1 MATLKNGL
9 SRRSFL
15 TLGGVAA
22 LGGAAAL
29 AGCAPQAS
37 SSANADA
44 KGATDDAASAMQ
56 TADQTKECD
65 IAIVGAGGAGM
76 WAAVEA
82 VRAGKSVVVIE
93 KGGNVGVANGSL
105 AGGPFM
111 VGSKLQQEAGVEFT
125 VEEAFNHIMEYA
137 HWSTNAAA
145 VKAAVAISGE
155 TVDQFT
161 DDFGVPTG
169 LRPDNYGAGHAS
181 VRANFQSDPKDSKTQ
196 AKGEDR
202 MKPLQEF
209 VESKGGEFLF
219 NTAGKRLIMEDGACT
234 GVQCEGDGVTDVK
247 AKAVI
252 VATGGFLGNV
262 DMMREKF
269 GTFVNP
275 LGNVLSV
282 GEGIDMV
289 QAAGGQLSTQWGI
302 AGNEFTGSNQKA
314 DGLYD
319 RKSAAFTIGIYGTLL
334 VNNQGRRF
342 SNEGKF
348 ANLPLALGGAI
359 SLVGG
364 KYYAVVD
371 QAYVDGLNSGK
382 DAWTLCGADE
392 VNWRTG
398 MMTLKDK
405 PLENVQGSIDDAVS
419 AGWAFKADTIEA
431 LAQAIDAPE
440 LVETLDEYNGYCADG
455 KDEQFYKP
463 ACFLQPVT
471 TGPFYAFQYEPSA
484 WVTIGGIR
492 TNDRL
497 QAIDGEGMAIP
508 GLYVAGA
515 DNGTLMSAPYCDYE
529 GYSLMCAY
537 WAAAW
542 PGSTPSRRS
551 TRKRHCRRCG
561 QRNSPQSGRATPHP
575 NPRGARGVYPPP
587 PAPPPQPPRSAQA
600 GAAFCFAFFPLAPV
614 FLPGVGQ
621 IPMMQRRVLSDL
633 RRIAQVHAAMAVLV
647 LGCGRVHELAR
658 FEREVN
664 RGVLRFSP
672 NR

>member
-1 MATLKNGL
+1 MEEVSKGL

-29 AGCAPQAS
+29 AGCAPQAAS
-37 SSANADA
+37 DTKAEATDA
-44 KGATDDAASAMQ
+44 KSDAAAMQ
-56 TADQTKECD
+56 QAEETKECD
-65 IAIVGAGGAGM
+65 IAIVGAGGAGL

-93 KGGNVGVANGSL
+93 KGPNVGVANGSL

-111 VGSKLQQEAGVEFT
+111 VGSKLQQEAGITFS

-145 VKAAVAISGE
+145 IKAAVSISGE

-161 DDFGVPTG
+161 EDFGVPTG
-169 LRPDNYGAGHAS
+169 MRPDNYGAGHAS
-181 VRANFQSDPKDSKTQ
+181 VRANFQSDPKDGKTQ
-196 AKGEDR
+196 TKGEDR
-202 MKPLQEF
+202 MGPLQKF
-209 VESKGGEFLF
+209 VEAEGGEFLF
-219 NTAGKRLIMEDGACT
+219 EMAGKRLIMEDGVCT
-234 GVQCEGDGVTDVK
+234 GVQCEGSKIVDVK

-252 VATGGFLGNV
+252 VATGGFLGNSE
-262 DMMREKF
+262 MMTEKF

-289 QAAGGQLSTQWGI
+289 QAAGGQVSTQWGI
-302 AGNEFTGSNQKA
+302 AGNEFSGSNKEA
-314 DGLYD
+314 EGVWG
-319 RKSAAFTIGIYGTLL
+319 RNNAAFAIGIYGTLL

-364 KYYAVVD
+364 QYYAVVD
-371 QAYVDGLNSGK
+371 QAYVDGLNSGI
-382 DAWTLCGADE
+382 DPWTLCGEDD

-398 MMTLKDK
+398 AMTLKGK
-405 PLENVQGSIDDAVS
+405 PLENVQADIDTAVE
-419 AGWAFKADTIEA
+419 AGWAYKADTIEA
-431 LAQAIDAPE
+431 LAEAIGAPD
-440 LVETLDEYNGYCADG
+440 LVATLDEYNGYCTAG

-463 ACFLQPVT
+463 ACFLQPVA
-471 TGPFYAFQYEPSA
+471 TGPFYAFTYEPSA

-492 TNDRL
+492 TNDHL
-497 QAIDGEGMAIP
+497 QAIDAEGIAIP

-537 WAAAW
+537 CGGRLAGQYASAAI
-542 PGSTPSRRS
+542 
-551 TRKRHCRRCG
+551 
-561 QRNSPQSGRATPHP
+561 
-575 NPRGARGVYPPP
+575 GA
-587 PAPPPQPPRSAQA
+587 
-600 GAAFCFAFFPLAPV
+600 
-614 FLPGVGQ
+614 
-621 IPMMQRRVLSDL
+621 
-633 RRIAQVHAAMAVLV
+633 
-647 LGCGRVHELAR
+647 
-658 FEREVN
+658 
-664 RGVLRFSP
+664 
-672 NR
+672 

>member
-82 VRAGKSVVVIE
+82 VRTGKSVVVIE

-455 KDEQFYKP
+455 NDEQFYKP

-497 QAIDGEGMAIP
+497 QAIDGEGVAIP

-537 WAAAW
+537 
-542 PGSTPSRRS
+542 
-551 TRKRHCRRCG
+551 CG
-561 QRNSPQSGRATPHP
+561 GRL
-575 NPRGARGVYPPP
+575 
-587 PAPPPQPPRSAQA
+587 A
-600 GAAFCFAFFPLAPV
+600 G
-614 FLPGVGQ
+614 Q
-621 IPMMQRRVLSDL
+621 Y
-633 RRIAQVHAAMAVLV
+633 AV
-647 LGCGRVHELAR
+647 ETIDA
-658 FEREVN
+658 
-664 RGVLRFSP
+664 
-672 NR
+672 

>member
-419 AGWAFKADTIEA
+419 AGWAFKADTIEE
-431 LAQAIDAPE
+431 LAAKMKEIDKWMDVGTLKATIDTWNQVCENGEDPE
-440 LVETLDEYNGYCADG
+440 FHRSPATLN
-455 KDEQFYKP
+455 P
-463 ACFLQPVT
+463 LNNP
-471 TGPFYAFQYEPSA
+471 PFYAYT
-484 WVTIGGIR
+484 V
-492 TNDRL
+492 
-497 QAIDGEGMAIP
+497 
-508 GLYVAGA
+508 Y
-515 DNGTLMSAPYCDYE
+515 
-529 GYSLMCAY
+529 
-537 WAAAW
+537 
-542 PGSTPSRRS
+542 PGSCS
-551 TRKRHCRRCG
+551 TLGGAMKNEHG
-561 QRNSPQSGRATPHP
+561 QVLDVFAERPIPRLYGAGSFGNIHSHTYGITGGNVAENMIWGRIS
-575 NPRGARGVYPPP
+575 AR
-587 PAPPPQPPRSAQA
+587 
-600 GAAFCFAFFPLAPV
+600 
-614 FLPGVGQ
+614 
-621 IPMMQRRVLSDL
+621 
-633 RRIAQVHAAMAVLV
+633 HAASLDAWD
-647 LGCGRVHELAR
+647 EKK
-658 FEREVN
+658 
-664 RGVLRFSP
+664 
-672 NR
+672 

>member
-1 MATLKNGL
+1 MSEITKGL

-37 SSANADA
+37 SESKSESA
-44 KGATDDAASAMQ
+44 KGDDAAMK

-65 IAIVGAGGAGM
+65 IAVVGAGGAGM

-93 KGGNVGVANGSL
+93 KGANVGVANGSL
-105 AGGPFM
+105 AGGPFA
-111 VGSKLQQEAGVEFT
+111 VGSKLQQEAGIDFT
-125 VEEAFNHIMEYA
+125 VEEAFKHIMEYG

-145 VKAAVAISGE
+145 IKAAVEISGE
-155 TVDQFT
+155 TIDQFT
-161 DDFGVPTG
+161 SDFGVPTG

-196 AKGEDR
+196 TKGEAR

-209 VESKGGEFLF
+209 VESEGGEFLF
-219 NTAGKRLIMEDGACT
+219 NTAGKRLIMENGACV
-234 GVQCEGDGVTDVK
+234 GVQCEGEGVIDVK
-247 AKAVI
+247 AKQVI
-252 VATGGFLGNV
+252 VATGGFLGSA
-262 DMMREKF
+262 DMMLEKF

-275 LGNVLSV
+275 LGNILSV

-289 QAAGGQLSTQWGI
+289 QAAGGQVSTQWGI
-302 AGNEFTGSNQKA
+302 AGNEFAGSNQKA

-319 RKSAAFTIGIYGTLL
+319 RKNAAFTVGIYGTLL

-371 QAYVDGLNSGK
+371 QTYVDGLNAGT
-382 DAWTLCGADE
+382 DAWTLCGSDAE
-392 VNWRTG
+392 NWRTG
-398 MMTLKDK
+398 MMTLKGK
-405 PLENVQGSIDDAVS
+405 ALENVQANFDAAVD
-419 AGWAFKADTIEA
+419 AGWAFKADSIEA
-431 LAQAIDAPE
+431 LTEAIDAPD
-440 LVETLDEYNGYCADG
+440 LTKTVEAYNAACAAG
-455 KDEQFYKP
+455 KDDQFYKP
-463 ACFLQPVT
+463 ACFLQPVAA
-471 TGPFYAFQYEPSA
+471 GPFYAMQYEPSA

-497 QAIDGEGMAIP
+497 QAIDAEGAAIP

-515 DNGTLMSAPYCDYE
+515 DNGTLMSAPYTDYE

-537 WAAAW
+537 CGGRLAGQYAAA
-542 PGSTPSRRS
+542 
-551 TRKRHCRRCG
+551 
-561 QRNSPQSGRATPHP
+561 AID
-575 NPRGARGVYPPP
+575 A
-587 PAPPPQPPRSAQA
+587 
-600 GAAFCFAFFPLAPV
+600 
-614 FLPGVGQ
+614 
-621 IPMMQRRVLSDL
+621 
-633 RRIAQVHAAMAVLV
+633 
-647 LGCGRVHELAR
+647 
-658 FEREVN
+658 
-664 RGVLRFSP
+664 
-672 NR
+672 

>member
-1 MATLKNGL
+1 MSEITKGL

-37 SSANADA
+37 SESKSESA
-44 KGATDDAASAMQ
+44 KGDDAAMK

-65 IAIVGAGGAGM
+65 IAVVGAGGAGM

-93 KGGNVGVANGSL
+93 KGANVGVANGSL
-105 AGGPFM
+105 AGGPFT
-111 VGSKLQQEAGVEFT
+111 VGSKLQQEAGIDFT
-125 VEEAFNHIMEYA
+125 VEEAFKHIMEYG

-145 VKAAVAISGE
+145 IKAAVEISGE
-155 TVDQFT
+155 TIDQFT
-161 DDFGVPTG
+161 SDFGVPTG

-196 AKGEDR
+196 TKGEAR

-209 VESKGGEFLF
+209 VESEGGEFLF
-219 NTAGKRLIMEDGACT
+219 NTAGKRLIMENGACV
-234 GVQCEGDGVTDVK
+234 GVQCEGEGVIDVK
-247 AKAVI
+247 AKQVI
-252 VATGGFLGNV
+252 VATGGFLGSA
-262 DMMREKF
+262 DMMLEKF

-275 LGNVLSV
+275 LGNILSV

-289 QAAGGQLSTQWGI
+289 QAAGGQVSTQWGI
-302 AGNEFTGSNQKA
+302 AGNEFAGSNQKA

-319 RKSAAFTIGIYGTLL
+319 RKNAAFTVGIYGTLL

-371 QAYVDGLNSGK
+371 QTYVDGLNAGT
-382 DAWTLCGADE
+382 DAWTLCGSDAE
-392 VNWRTG
+392 NWRTG
-398 MMTLKDK
+398 MMTLKGK
-405 PLENVQGSIDDAVS
+405 ALENVQANFDAAVD
-419 AGWAFKADTIEA
+419 AGWAFKADSIEA
-431 LAQAIDAPE
+431 LTEAIDAPD
-440 LVETLDEYNGYCADG
+440 LTKTVEAYNAACAAG
-455 KDEQFYKP
+455 KDDQFYKP
-463 ACFLQPVT
+463 ACFLQPVAA
-471 TGPFYAFQYEPSA
+471 GPFYAMQYEPSA

-497 QAIDGEGMAIP
+497 QAIDAEGAAIP

-515 DNGTLMSAPYCDYE
+515 DNGTLMSAPYTDYE

-537 WAAAW
+537 CGGRLAGQYAAA
-542 PGSTPSRRS
+542 
-551 TRKRHCRRCG
+551 
-561 QRNSPQSGRATPHP
+561 AID
-575 NPRGARGVYPPP
+575 A
-587 PAPPPQPPRSAQA
+587 
-600 GAAFCFAFFPLAPV
+600 
-614 FLPGVGQ
+614 
-621 IPMMQRRVLSDL
+621 
-633 RRIAQVHAAMAVLV
+633 
-647 LGCGRVHELAR
+647 
-658 FEREVN
+658 
-664 RGVLRFSP
+664 
-672 NR
+672 

>member
-1 MATLKNGL
+1 MSEITKGL

-37 SSANADA
+37 SESKSESA
-44 KGATDDAASAMQ
+44 KGDDAAMK

-65 IAIVGAGGAGM
+65 IAVVGAGGAGM

-93 KGGNVGVANGSL
+93 KGANVGVANGSL
-105 AGGPFM
+105 AGGPFI
-111 VGSKLQQEAGVEFT
+111 VGSKLQQEAGIDFT
-125 VEEAFNHIMEYA
+125 VEEAFNHIMEYG

-145 VKAAVAISGE
+145 IKAAVEISGE
-155 TVDQFT
+155 TIDQFT
-161 DDFGVPTG
+161 SDFGVPTG

-181 VRANFQSDPKDSKTQ
+181 VRANFQADPKDSKTQ
-196 AKGEDR
+196 AKGEAR

-209 VESKGGEFLF
+209 VESEGGEFLF
-219 NTAGKRLIMEDGACT
+219 NTAGKRLIMENGGCV
-234 GVQCEGDGVTDVK
+234 GVQCEGEGVIDVK
-247 AKAVI
+247 AKQVI
-252 VATGGFLGNV
+252 VATGGFLGSA
-262 DMMREKF
+262 DMMLEKF

-275 LGNVLSV
+275 LGNILSV

-289 QAAGGQLSTQWGI
+289 QAAGGQVSTQWGI
-302 AGNEFTGSNQKA
+302 AGNEFAGSNQKA

-319 RKSAAFTIGIYGTLL
+319 RKNAAFTVGIYGTLL

-371 QAYVDGLNSGK
+371 QTYVDGLNAGT
-382 DAWTLCGADE
+382 DAWTLCGSDAE
-392 VNWRTG
+392 NWRTG
-398 MMTLKDK
+398 MMTLKGK
-405 PLENVQGSIDDAVS
+405 ALENVQANFDAAVEE
-419 AGWAFKADTIEA
+419 GWAFKADSIEA
-431 LAQAIDAPE
+431 LAEAIDAPD
-440 LVETLDEYNGYCADG
+440 LAKTVETYNAACAAG
-455 KDEQFYKP
+455 KDDQFYKP
-463 ACFLQPVT
+463 ACFLQPVAA
-471 TGPFYAFQYEPSA
+471 GPFYAMQYEPSA

-497 QAIDGEGMAIP
+497 QAIDAEGVAIP

-515 DNGTLMSAPYCDYE
+515 DNGTLMSAPYTDYE

-537 WAAAW
+537 CGGRLAGQYAAA
-542 PGSTPSRRS
+542 
-551 TRKRHCRRCG
+551 
-561 QRNSPQSGRATPHP
+561 AID
-575 NPRGARGVYPPP
+575 A
-587 PAPPPQPPRSAQA
+587 
-600 GAAFCFAFFPLAPV
+600 
-614 FLPGVGQ
+614 
-621 IPMMQRRVLSDL
+621 
-633 RRIAQVHAAMAVLV
+633 
-647 LGCGRVHELAR
+647 
-658 FEREVN
+658 
-664 RGVLRFSP
+664 
-672 NR
+672 

>member
-1 MATLKNGL
+1 MELMKNGL

-29 AGCAPQAS
+29 TGCAPQAS
-37 SSANADA
+37 SGTSSSASAQSSD
-44 KGATDDAASAMQ
+44 DDATAMQ
-56 TADQTKECD
+56 TAEETKECD
-65 IAIVGAGGAGM
+65 IVILGAGGAGM
-76 WAAVEA
+76 WAAVEG
-82 VRAGKSVVVIE
+82 VRAGKSVIVVE
-93 KGGNVGVANGSL
+93 KGDSVGVANGSL

-111 VGSKLQQEAGVEFT
+111 VGSKLQKDAGINFT

-145 VKAAVAISGE
+145 IKSALMISGE

-169 LRPDNYGAGHAS
+169 LRPDNYGAGYAS

-196 AKGEDR
+196 QKGEDR
-202 MKPLQEF
+202 MGPLKEF
-209 VESKGGEFLF
+209 VESEGGEFIF
-219 NTAGKRLIMEDGACT
+219 STAGKRLIMEDGKCT
-234 GVQCEGDGVTDVK
+234 GVQCEGDKVIDVK

-252 VATGGFLGNV
+252 VATGGFLGNS
-262 DMMREKF
+262 DMMVDKF

-275 LGNVLSV
+275 LGNLLSV

-289 QAAGGQLSTQWGI
+289 EAAGGQVSTQWGI
-302 AGNEFTGSNQKA
+302 AGNEFSGSNKEA
-314 DGLYD
+314 EGIWG
-319 RKSAAFTIGIYGTLL
+319 RNNAAFSIGIYGTLL

-359 SLVGG
+359 SMVGG
-364 KYYAVVD
+364 QYYAVVD
-371 QAYVDGLNSGK
+371 QAYVDGLNSGI
-382 DAWTLCGADE
+382 DPWTLCGSDAE
-392 VNWRTG
+392 NWYTG
-398 MMTLKDK
+398 SMTLKDK
-405 PLENVQGSIDDAVS
+405 PLENVQSDIDAAVE

-431 LAQAIDAPE
+431 LAEAIGAPE
-440 LVETLDEYNGYCADG
+440 LVDTLDEYNGYCTAG

-497 QAIDGEGMAIP
+497 QAIDGEGIAIP

-537 WAAAW
+537 NGGRLAGMYAAEDMEA
-542 PGSTPSRRS
+542 
-551 TRKRHCRRCG
+551 
-561 QRNSPQSGRATPHP
+561 
-575 NPRGARGVYPPP
+575 
-587 PAPPPQPPRSAQA
+587 
-600 GAAFCFAFFPLAPV
+600 
-614 FLPGVGQ
+614 
-621 IPMMQRRVLSDL
+621 
-633 RRIAQVHAAMAVLV
+633 
-647 LGCGRVHELAR
+647 
-658 FEREVN
+658 
-664 RGVLRFSP
+664 
-672 NR
+672 

>member
-455 KDEQFYKP
+455 NDEQFYKP

-484 WVTIGGIR
+484 WAFNSSKR
-492 TNDRL
+492 T
-497 QAIDGEGMAIP
+497 
-508 GLYVAGA
+508 
-515 DNGTLMSAPYCDYE
+515 SAVR
-529 GYSLMCAY
+529 
-537 WAAAW
+537 AALC
-542 PGSTPSRRS
+542 PSR
-551 TRKRHCRRCG
+551 
-561 QRNSPQSGRATPHP
+561 
-575 NPRGARGVYPPP
+575 
-587 PAPPPQPPRSAQA
+587 
-600 GAAFCFAFFPLAPV
+600 
-614 FLPGVGQ
+614 
-621 IPMMQRRVLSDL
+621 
-633 RRIAQVHAAMAVLV
+633 QVKDESSQ
-647 LGCGRVHELAR
+647 GK
-658 FEREVN
+658 
-664 RGVLRFSP
+664 
-672 NR
+672 

>member
-1 MATLKNGL
+1 MESAMNRRNFLKAAIASGAVIAA
-9 SRRSFL
+9 
-15 TLGGVAA
+15 GG
-22 LGGAAAL
+22 AL
-29 AGCAPQAS
+29 AGCSPNGGSTGGSGEAEQVVGTAPVSFSEETDVLILGTGIAGMSAAMDPVEAGHKVMLVDKLDRVGGESFIACGVMNVVGSKMQKDAGIEGDPEQMWEKFLPVLEKKGETDDMDYKHNVYVYQTEWANRVAADYGSVFQPITDYMNTGAPTSMLLPGNGIGDMQAVLTPLQKGLEE
-37 SSANADA
+37 
-44 KGATDDAASAMQ
+44 KGATYKLNLRA
-56 TADQTKECD
+56 TNF
-65 IAIVGAGGAGM
+65 IVDGEGAPIG
-76 WAAVEA
+76 
-82 VRAGKSVVVIE
+82 VRFNDE
-93 KGGNVGVANGSL
+93 KNN
-105 AGGPFM
+105 
-111 VGSKLQQEAGVEFT
+111 K
-125 VEEAFNHIMEYA
+125 
-137 HWSTNAAA
+137 
-145 VKAAVAISGE
+145 
-155 TVDQFT
+155 TVDI
-161 DDFGVPTG
+161 
-169 LRPDNYGAGHAS
+169 
-181 VRANFQSDPKDSKTQ
+181 RAKK
-196 AKGEDR
+196 
-202 MKPLQEF
+202 
-209 VESKGGEFLF
+209 
-219 NTAGKRLIMEDGACT
+219 I
-234 GVQCEGDGVTDVK
+234 
-247 AKAVI
+247 I

-455 KDEQFYKP
+455 NDEQFYKP

-497 QAIDGEGMAIP
+497 QAIDGEGVAIP

-537 WAAAW
+537 
-542 PGSTPSRRS
+542 
-551 TRKRHCRRCG
+551 CG
-561 QRNSPQSGRATPHP
+561 GRL
-575 NPRGARGVYPPP
+575 
-587 PAPPPQPPRSAQA
+587 A
-600 GAAFCFAFFPLAPV
+600 G
-614 FLPGVGQ
+614 Q
-621 IPMMQRRVLSDL
+621 Y
-633 RRIAQVHAAMAVLV
+633 AV
-647 LGCGRVHELAR
+647 ETIDA
-658 FEREVN
+658 
-664 RGVLRFSP
+664 
-672 NR
+672 